1 MRARLDEAAL
11 VTALPRTVCPVCGKS
26 VALRRRGE
34 LREHYVYR
42 PQAEQD
48 PTAPLGRMRVCEGSG
63 QVAPSTLGEAGG

>member
-1 MRARLDEAAL
+1 M
-11 VTALPRTVCPVCGKS
+11 TALPRGECPVCGKT

-48 PTAPLGRMRVCEGSG
+48 PSTTLGRMRVCEGSG
-63 QVAPSTLGEAGG
+63 QVAPSTLGDT